1 VSRFLLVVRFL
12 IETLRRFLADGC
24 THRSAAI
31 AYYALLSF
39 GPTLILA
46 VWGVAH
52 FTGSSPEALEALL
65 SGLESLMPEQQV
77 GALDAVREGFK
88 PPGGLVIALVPV
100 LVWTALLVFLEVEQA
115 INHIFRTHETRRLL
129 LATVKSFALLL
140 VCGTIL
146 LGSFLAHNLFV
157 GLTALGWE
165 RLSGLVPFLTGS
177 VIPAASTI
185 LVFTFIYWV
194 LPHTNVGLL
203 PAAVGG
209 LTAGILWEVAK
220 HVFGAMVARAPT
232 YGMFYGPVSVV
243 VVALAWTYLSS
254 AILLLGAE
262 AVALRTEIRR
272 GGRTGRATPV

>member
-1 VSRFLLVVRFL
+1 VNRFLEVVRFL
-12 IETLRRFLADGC
+12 AETIRRFLGDGC
-24 THRSAAI
+24 LHRSAAI

-39 GPTLILA
+39 GPALILA
-46 VWGVAH
+46 VWIVAH

-65 SGLESLMPEQQV
+65 AGLESLMPPQQV

-88 PPGGLVIALVPV
+88 PPGSLVLMLVPV

-115 INHIFRTHETRRLL
+115 INHIFRTHEKRRLL
-129 LATVKSFALLL
+129 LATGKSFALFLL
-140 VCGTIL
+140 CGTIL

-165 RLSGLVPFLTGS
+165 RLAELVPLLTS
-177 VIPAASTI
+177 KVLPVASTI

-203 PAAVGG
+203 PAVVGG
-209 LTAGILWEVAK
+209 LTAGVLWEVAK
-220 HVFGAMVARAPT
+220 HAFGTMVARAPT
-232 YGMFYGPVSVV
+232 YGLFYGPVSVIV
-243 VVALAWTYLSS
+243 VSLAWTYLSA

-262 AVALRTEIRR
+262 AVSLRTERLR
-272 GGRTGRATPV
+272 GGRSGRATPV